1 MIEIFNLTK
10 KLAECNTYI
19 QQLET
24 KNELLEQHIELAEQ
38 QQEAEEAQR
47 QKAARQ
53 QEASAAG
60 RYEQRKEA
68 CLRPIQEM
76 AEFIGREYEFRHN
89 VVLDSY
95 EYRRRQQP
103 VDGDGASSALTDG
116 TATANA
122 ADGTGTE
129 NMADGEWLPVD
140 ERQMNTIMNRV
151 QDDGRVL
158 CLKSLV
164 QQRVR
169 SELAKD
175 YHPVAE
181 WLDSVRGTW
190 DGQDRVSDLA
200 RRISVSDYCQR
211 MVPIW
216 LRAVVA
222 QWLGA
227 DERHANAVMLMLVSE
242 RQGLHKS
249 TFFHELLPETLE
261 SYYTDDFTMAS
272 KGNAERK
279 LVEFALV
286 NIDEFDKLNPRKQ
299 PDLKTLMQT
308 LRPSFIKAYKSHF
321 NQLPRIASFVGTSNS
336 RQLLTDRTGSRRF
349 LILEPD
355 GIINVDGIDHRQLY
369 AQLVTEVEQG
379 KRYYFTKEEEAEMQ
393 RTNERYYRL
402 TPLEQLFCQFFR
414 APAEGE
420 EGQQLSASQLMTQLS
435 PHAPSLL
442 RGVSE
447 TAFGTMLRRLQI
459 PREHQHDGNYYRVV
473 RL

>member
-19 QQLET
+19 QQLES

-38 QQEAEEAQR
+38 QHEAEEAQR

-242 RQGLHKS
+242 QQGLHKS
-249 TFFHELLPETLE
+249 TFFHELLPEALE
-261 SYYTDDFTMAS
+261 SYYTDDFSMAS

-279 LVEFALV
+279 LVEFALI

-308 LRPSFIKAYKSHF
+308 LRPSFIKAYKTHF

>member
-1 MIEIFNLTK
+1 MIKILNLTK
-10 KLAECNTYI
+10 KLAECNSYI
-19 QQLET
+19 QELET
-24 KNELLEQHIELAEQ
+24 KNVLLEQHIELVKQ
-38 QQEAEEAQR
+38 Q
-47 QKAARQ
+47 K
-53 QEASAAG
+53 
-60 RYEQRKEA
+60 RKETG
-68 CLRPIQEM
+68 LLPVLEM
-76 AEFIGREYEFRHN
+76 AEFIGREFEFRHN

-95 EYRRRQQP
+95 EYRRRHP
-103 VDGDGASSALTDG
+103 VADGTTTEGSADG
-116 TATANA
+116 TAAENA
-122 ADGTGTE
+122 ADNGW
-129 NMADGEWLPVD
+129 MPVD

-151 QDDGRVL
+151 QDEGRVL

-190 DGQDRVSDLA
+190 DGRDRVGDLA
-200 RRISVSDYCQR
+200 RRINSSDYCHR
-211 MVPIW
+211 LVPVW

-222 QWLGA
+222 QWLGI

-242 RQGLHKS
+242 QQGMHKS
-249 TFFHELLPETLE
+249 TFFHELLPEELE

-286 NIDEFDKLNPRKQ
+286 NIDEFDKLNPRKL

-308 LRPSFIKAYKSHF
+308 LRPSFIKAYKSNF

-355 GIINVDGIDHRQLY
+355 GIIDVEGIDHRQLY
-369 AQLVTEVEQG
+369 AQLLTEVERG
-379 KRYYFTKEEEAEMQ
+379 ERYYFTKDEEAEMQ

-402 TPLEQLFCQFFR
+402 TPLEQLFSRFFR
-414 APAEGE
+414 APAEDE
-420 EGQQLSASQLMTQLS
+420 EAQQLSASQLMTQLA
-435 PHAPSLL
+435 PHGPSLV
-442 RGVSE
+442 RDTSE
-447 TAFGTMLRRLQI
+447 TAFANMLRRLQI
-459 PREHQHDGNYYRVV
+459 PRDHLHNGNYYRVV

>member
-1 MIEIFNLTK
+1 MFEIFNLTK

-19 QQLET
+19 QQLEA
-24 KNELLEQHIELAEQ
+24 KNGLLEQHIELAEQ
-38 QQEAEEAQR
+38 QHKAEEAQR
-47 QKAARQ
+47 EKALSQK
-53 QEASAAG
+53 EASAAN

-68 CLRPIQEM
+68 YLRPVREM
-76 AEFIGREYEFRHN
+76 AGFISREYEFRHN

-95 EYRRRQQP
+95 EYRRRQPP
-103 VDGDGASSALTDG
+103 VANDTTDG
-116 TATANA
+116 TVAENVADDS
-122 ADGTGTE
+122 ADGIVAE
-129 NMADGEWLPVD
+129 NVADGGWLPVD
-140 ERQMNTIMNRV
+140 ERQMNTIMNHV

-190 DGQDRVSDLA
+190 DGEDRVSDLA
-200 RRISVSDYCQR
+200 RRISTSDYCQR

-222 QWLGA
+222 QWLGV

-249 TFFHELLPETLE
+249 TFFHELLPEELE
-261 SYYTDDFTMAS
+261 SYYTDDFSMSS

-279 LVEFALV
+279 LVEFALI
-286 NIDEFDKLNPRKQ
+286 NIDEFDKLPARKQ

-308 LRPSFIKAYKSHF
+308 LRPSFIKAYKTHF

-355 GIINVDGIDHRQLY
+355 GIIDVDGIDHRQLY
-369 AQLVTEVEQG
+369 AQLLAEVEKG
-379 KRYYFTKEEEAEMQ
+379 ERYYFTKEEEAEMQ
-393 RTNERYYRL
+393 RMNERYYRL
-402 TPLEQLFCQFFR
+402 TPLEQLICQFFR
-414 APAEGE
+414 VPVEGE

-447 TAFGTMLRRLQI
+447 TTFGTKLRRLGFQKD
-459 PREHQHDGNYYRVV
+459 HLHGGNFYTVV

>member
-1 MIEIFNLTK
+1 MIELFNLTK

-19 QQLET
+19 QQLES

-38 QQEAEEAQR
+38 QHEAEEAQR
-47 QKAARQ
+47 QKAAAQ
-53 QEASAAG
+53 QQASAAS

-68 CLRPIQEM
+68 YLRPIQEM

-89 VVLDSY
+89 VVRDSY
-95 EYRRRQQP
+95 EYRRREQP
-103 VDGDGASSALTDG
+103 TGGDAADGAVSE
-116 TATANA
+116 NA
-122 ADGTGTE
+122 ADGTGIA
-129 NMADGEWLPVD
+129 NAADGGWLPVD

-151 QDDGRVL
+151 QDEGRVL

-190 DGQDRVSDLA
+190 DGEDRVSDLA
-200 RRISVSDYCQR
+200 RRISTSDYCQR
-211 MVPIW
+211 MVPVW

-249 TFFHELLPETLE
+249 TFFHELLPEALE

-379 KRYYFTKEEEAEMQ
+379 ERYYFTKEEEAEMQ
-393 RTNERYYRL
+393 RVNERYYRL

-420 EGQQLSASQLMTQLS
+420 EGQQLSASQLMTQLA

-447 TAFGTMLRRLQI
+447 TAFGNMLRRLQI
-459 PREHQHDGNYYRVV
+459 HKDHLHDGNYYSVV

>member
-1 MIEIFNLTK
+1 MLNHLNTNKMIKIWNLTK

-19 QQLET
+19 QQLEN

-38 QQEAEEAQR
+38 QHEAEEAQR
-47 QKAARQ
+47 QKAAKQ
-53 QEASAAG
+53 QEASAAS

-68 CLRPIQEM
+68 YLRPVREM

-95 EYRRRQQP
+95 EYRRRQPP
-103 VDGDGASSALTDG
+103 VADG
-116 TATANA
+116 TVAENA
-122 ADGTGTE
+122 ADGG
-129 NMADGEWLPVD
+129 WLPVD
-140 ERQMNTIMNRV
+140 ERQMNTIMNHV
-151 QDDGRVL
+151 QDNGRVL

-190 DGQDRVSDLA
+190 DGEDRVNDLA
-200 RRISVSDYCQR
+200 RRISTSDYCRR

-222 QWLGA
+222 QWLGV

-249 TFFHELLPETLE
+249 TFFHELLPEELE
-261 SYYTDDFTMAS
+261 SYYTDDFSMSS

-286 NIDEFDKLNPRKQ
+286 NIDEFDKLPARKQ
-299 PDLKTLMQT
+299 PELKTLMQT

-355 GIINVDGIDHRQLY
+355 GIIDVDGIDHRQLY
-369 AQLVTEVEQG
+369 AQLLAEVERG
-379 KRYYFTKEEEAEMQ
+379 ERYYFTKEEEAEMQ
-393 RTNERYYRL
+393 RVNERYYRL
-402 TPLEQLFCQFFR
+402 TPLEQLVCQFFR
-414 APAEGE
+414 VPAEGE

-442 RGVSE
+442 RSVSE
-447 TAFGTMLRRLQI
+447 TTFGKMLRRLGFQKD
-459 PREHQHDGNYYRVV
+459 HLHNGNYYTVV